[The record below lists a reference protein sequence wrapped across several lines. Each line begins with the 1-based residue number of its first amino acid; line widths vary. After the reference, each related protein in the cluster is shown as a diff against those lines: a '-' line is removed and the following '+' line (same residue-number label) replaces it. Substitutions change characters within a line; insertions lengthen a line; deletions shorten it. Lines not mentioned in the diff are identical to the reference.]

1 MKFQFSAWAL
11 RAICGLLWVGALFAA
26 QTYNSNSGRSYGQS
40 GPVLS
45 AASGSISGGL
55 TLGTCNTAT
64 VNVPGATTSMAAIVS
79 PASGTS
85 MANGIQ
91 WQAQVTSANTVTVW
105 ECGLLI
111 VTPTATTFNVRVIP

>member
-1 MKFQFSAWAL
+1 MKSQFSAWVLKIFVCLAL
-11 RAICGLLWVGALFAA
+11 VSAVFAG
-26 QTYNSNSGRSYGQS
+26 QTYNTSTGRSYGQT
-40 GPVLS
+40 GPILS
-45 AASGSISGGL
+45 AVTGSISGGL

-64 VNVPGATTSMAAIVS
+64 VSVPGATTGMVAMVS

-105 ECGLLI
+105 ECGLVI
-111 VTPTATTFNVRVIP
+111 VTPAATTFNVRVIP